1 MATIEDKIILSVQ
14 TGEAVTNVGQLKQNI
29 RDLKDRLE
37 DLTIGTDEYQNT
49 LKELKVNQAALKDAM
64 YGTASS
70 MEQITK
76 DANGLSDSYNGLVK
90 QLADLKQEWRAVDQ
104 STEEGRARFVELGK
118 QINETNDKLKAM
130 DASVGVYGRNV
141 GNYKSALDGLA
152 GGFTATAGNAGRV
165 INPLKNMNAGLK
177 AMSTT
182 PVIAILGLLANI
194 LTKVM
199 DNLKSSEENA
209 NAAGKAFSAFAG
221 AGDLVKNVMQVLGK
235 LVTSVAAGISN
246 LMQALIPALRE
257 AAALREQI
265 AVREAELAVE
275 QRENVKLAADAEL
288 AVARLRAD
296 AADKANK
303 SAEERI
309 ALLEAAK
316 SVAMKQAQAE
326 LDAAKAAYEIEQLR
340 AKTAQNST
348 EENNALAQAY
358 AAMRKAETDY
368 FNTERSLN
376 KEISAA
382 QKQMVAEAKKRAKI
396 LADIDA
402 EELRRRVADMERVRD
417 HNKDDVESW
426 ESAAIE
432 AADRKKALAE
442 QEAEA
447 ARKAR
452 EEELKELFDAN
463 ESKEMAQKEYEARM
477 LAIEK
482 DYYAEVWDISTKA
495 YNARANNDDLRQQ
508 AKLAKLQQGSLEYME
523 EEVALAKYR
532 LDTIYQLETESDEA
546 FYLRKVQAEQD
557 YLKTK
562 KNLTKQQI
570 ALAQQGAAGVSS
582 ILGSLADMYEN
593 DTDATEEQLRAAKG
607 MRIAGATIDMLSGV
621 VSAIST
627 AQKLGPIA
635 GPIMAAINSA
645 AVIASGVANIA
656 KIKQQDTSKNNTST
670 ATPTSV
676 SAATSAP
683 AVIQQVEVTRTLTG
697 ATEEARLNRMAED
710 QRVYL
715 VYDDV
720 EQAGRRVEVQ
730 DTESTF

>member
-1 MATIEDKIILSVQ
+1 M
-14 TGEAVTNVGQLKQNI
+14 
-29 RDLKDRLE
+29 
-37 DLTIGTDEYQNT
+37 
-49 LKELKVNQAALKDAM
+49 
-64 YGTASS
+64 
-70 MEQITK
+70 
-76 DANGLSDSYNGLVK
+76 
-90 QLADLKQEWRAVDQ
+90 
-104 STEEGRARFVELGK
+104 
-118 QINETNDKLKAM
+118 
-130 DASVGVYGRNV
+130 
-141 GNYKSALDGLA
+141 
-152 GGFTATAGNAGRV
+152 
-165 INPLKNMNAGLK
+165 
-177 AMSTT
+177 
-182 PVIAILGLLANI
+182 
-194 LTKVM
+194 
-199 DNLKSSEENA
+199 
-209 NAAGKAFSAFAG
+209 
-221 AGDLVKNVMQVLGK
+221 
-235 LVTSVAAGISN
+235 
-246 LMQALIPALRE
+246 
-257 AAALREQI
+257 
-265 AVREAELAVE
+265 
-275 QRENVKLAADAEL
+275 
-288 AVARLRAD
+288 
-296 AADKANK
+296 
-303 SAEERI
+303 
-309 ALLEAAK
+309 
-316 SVAMKQAQAE
+316 
-326 LDAAKAAYEIEQLR
+326 
-340 AKTAQNST
+340 
-348 EENNALAQAY
+348 
-358 AAMRKAETDY
+358 
-368 FNTERSLN
+368 
-376 KEISAA
+376 
-382 QKQMVAEAKKRAKI
+382 
-396 LADIDA
+396 
-402 EELRRRVADMERVRD
+402 
-417 HNKDDVESW
+417 
-426 ESAAIE
+426 
-432 AADRKKALAE
+432 
-442 QEAEA
+442 
-447 ARKAR
+447 
-452 EEELKELFDAN
+452 
-463 ESKEMAQKEYEARM
+463 
-477 LAIEK
+477 
-482 DYYAEVWDISTKA
+482 WDISTKA

-627 AQKLGPIA
+627 AQQLGPIA

>member
-417 HNKDDVESW
+417 HDKDDVESW

-463 ESKEMAQKEYEARM
+463 EAKEMAQKEYEARM